1 MIRDYTSSMS
11 IPSSLEV
18 LLTQTTDEAMEEE
31 IDANI
36 GALHGAAGRL
46 NHLARAMGN
55 EVDSQNKH
63 IERIGGKVDK
73 VDDEIALN
81 RNRLDRIH

>member
-1 MIRDYTSSMS
+1 
-11 IPSSLEV
+11 
-18 LLTQTTDEAMEEE
+18 MEEE
-31 IDANI
+31 IDGNGMSRYRTKVKTRLI
-36 GALHGAAGRL
+36 IILVDLLHGAAGRL
-46 NHLARAMGN
+46 NHLARAMGQ

-63 IERIGGKVDK
+63 ITRIGGKVDK